1 MTHKSRNAPAM
12 TSFYWCLDER
22 CAGDVIDRLMKGADI
37 QPDTGVRASANA
49 GNPAHAGLPVT
60 MSGNVAVVSI
70 DGPLTRSTVYSW
82 WSGEAL
88 STGYDA
94 LMQTLQTLMDAPG
107 VRGIVLDINSP
118 GGSVAGVQECAD
130 FIAKCAAH
138 KPMAAVTNGL
148 CASAAYWL
156 ASATGRVYAT
166 ETAEVGSIGVVM
178 QLVDAR
184 KAAEKAGYTITV
196 MHAGRYKAAGSAY
209 EELSDEAKAYFQSQL
224 DALHEIFR
232 SAVASHMDVQGDASE
247 WGDAQ
252 IFLGRDAATR
262 GLVTAVVGSRD
273 EAVRSIEEDAMA
285 EITMERLMAE
295 APALADQLRA
305 EGAASVKAPSFEDFM
320 AVASPFIGE
329 DGRKALEGFYSKCTA
344 AGMTMAQMA
353 AMAPMAAP
361 QVKEADRDLK
371 AEILAELKRATPAAS
386 FTSAPA
392 PAPAGKTARDYLMEA
407 AEKLGKE

>member
-1 MTHKSRNAPAM
+1 MANKSKTAPAM
-12 TSFYWCLDER
+12 TSLYWCLDER
-22 CAGDVIDRLMKGADI
+22 CAGEVIDRLFRGSDI
-37 QPDTGVRASANA
+37 PPDTGARATAGDIANA
-49 GNPAHAGLPVT
+49 ALPVT
-60 MSGNVAVVSI
+60 MAGKVAVVSI
-70 DGPLTRSTVYSW
+70 DGPLTRSTAYSW

-88 STGYDA
+88 SVGYDG

-138 KPMAAVTNGL
+138 KPMAAVTNSL

-184 KAAEKAGYTITV
+184 KAAEKSGYTVTV
-196 MHAGRYKAAGSAY
+196 MHAGRFKAAGSAY
-209 EELSDEAKAYFQSQL
+209 EELSDEAKAYFQNQL

-252 IFLGRDAATR
+252 IFLGRDAANH

-273 EAVRSIEEDAMA
+273 EAVRLTEEDTMG

-305 EGAASVKAPSFEDFM
+305 EGAAKAPSFEDFM

-329 DGRKALEGFYSKCTA
+329 EGRKALEGFYSKCTA
-344 AGMTMAQMA
+344 AGMTMVQMA

-361 QVKEADRDLK
+361 QDKAADEAELRK
-371 AEILAELKRATPAAS
+371 KILAALKGATPAAS

>member
-1 MTHKSRNAPAM
+1 MANKSKTAPAM
-12 TSFYWCLDER
+12 TSLYWCLDER
-22 CAGDVIDRLMKGADI
+22 CAGEVIDRLFRGSDI
-37 QPDTGVRASANA
+37 PPDTGARATAGDIANA
-49 GNPAHAGLPVT
+49 ALPVT
-60 MSGNVAVVSI
+60 MAGKVAVVSI
-70 DGPLTRSTVYSW
+70 DGPLTRSTAYSW

-88 STGYDA
+88 SVGYDG

-138 KPMAAVTNGL
+138 KPMAAVTNSL

-184 KAAEKAGYTITV
+184 KAAEKSGYTVTV
-196 MHAGRYKAAGSAY
+196 MHAGKFKAAGSAY
-209 EELSDEAKAYFQSQL
+209 EELSDEAKAYFQNQL

-232 SAVASHMDVQGDASE
+232 SAVVSHMDVQGDASE

-252 IFLGRDAATR
+252 IFLGRDAANH
-262 GLVTAVVGSRD
+262 GLVTAVVDSRD
-273 EAVRSIEEDAMA
+273 EAVRLTEEDAMA

-305 EGAASVKAPSFEDFM
+305 EGAASVKAPSFTDFM
-320 AVASPFIGE
+320 SVASPFIGE
-329 DGRKALEGFYSKCTA
+329 EGKKALEDFYGKCTA
-344 AGMTMAQMA
+344 AGMTMEQMA

-361 QVKEADRDLK
+361 QAKDAGIDLK
-371 AEILAELKRATPAAS
+371 AEILAELKKATPAAA
-386 FTSAPA
+386 FTSAPV
-392 PAPAGKTARDYLMEA
+392 PEGKSARDYLMEA
-407 AEKLGKE
+407 IEKLGKE

>member
-1 MTHKSRNAPAM
+1 MTHKSRNAPVM

-37 QPDTGVRASANA
+37 QPDTEVRASANA

-107 VRGIVLDINSP
+107 VRGIVLDINAP

-252 IFLGRDAATR
+252 IFLGRDAANH

-273 EAVRSIEEDAMA
+273 EAVRLTEEDTMA

-305 EGAASVKAPSFEDFM
+305 EGASKAPSFTDFM
-320 AVASPFIGE
+320 AVAAPFIGKA
-329 DGRKALEGFYSKCTA
+329 GKKALEDFYGKCTA
-344 AGMTMAQMA
+344 AGMTMEQMA

-392 PAPAGKTARDYLMEA
+392 PAPAQKTARDYLVEA